1 MQYIPQD
8 GVYVYFRYNK
18 NQTVMVVGNTTKE
31 EKKIAVERFAERMKG
46 LSKYKDVIT
55 GTVSDIKEFT
65 LGAGQTKVMEL
76 VK

>member
-1 MQYIPQD
+1 
-8 GVYVYFRYNK
+8 
-18 NQTVMVVGNTTKE
+18 MVVGNTTKE